1 MKVGNNFDNNIIIRF
16 LMNEASKEDIQLL
29 EEWILM
35 DAENRI
41 YFEQIRDTWNSI
53 EIEKEL
59 DEHRIQADLKRVM
72 NRIDV
77 GQDHVIGKVK
87 TWQARR
93 NWFLKVAA
101 VFVIGFSASWLVFRG
116 VDSIEPGSAAY
127 NVIETP
133 RGSSTIINL
142 PDGSKIWLN
151 AESKLKYPQKFS
163 QNQRAVFLEGEAFF
177 EVAKEKERQFLVRTP
192 DLTVKVFGT
201 SFNVKS
207 YPDENT
213 TETTLVE
220 GSISIYKT
228 STNGQAIGREIKMDP
243 NQRIVLYKEQENS
256 TPSESIAEKM
266 ENVPARKAKLVL
278 SKSIDT
284 KRFTS
289 WKDGELIIKSEPMIK
304 LAVKLE
310 RRYNVKIHF
319 ESEDIK
325 QIRFTGTIENETIE
339 QVMAAIKLASSIDYR
354 IEERVI
360 WISKMEP

>member
-29 EEWILM
+29 EEWISM

-72 NRIDV
+72 DRIDV
-77 GQDHVIGKVK
+77 GQDHAIGKVK
-87 TWQARR
+87 TWQVR

-101 VFVIGFSASWLVFRG
+101 VFVIGFSASWLIFRG

-133 RGSSTIINL
+133 RGSSTLINL

-228 STNGQAIGREIKMDP
+228 STNGQAIGREIKMNP

-256 TPSESIAEKM
+256 TSSESMPEKM

-360 WISKMEP
+360 WISKIEP

>member
-16 LMNEASKEDIQLL
+16 LMNEASKEDVQLL
-29 EEWILM
+29 EEWISM

-53 EIEKEL
+53 EVEKEL
-59 DEHRIQADLKRVM
+59 DEHKIQADLKRVM
-72 NRIDV
+72 DRIDV
-77 GQDHVIGKVK
+77 GQDHAIGKAK
-87 TWQARR
+87 TWQIRR
-93 NWFLKVAA
+93 NWFLRVAA

-116 VDSIEPGSAAY
+116 VDSLEPRDVAY

-151 AESKLKYPQKFS
+151 ADSKLKYPQKFS
-163 QNQRAVFLEGEAFF
+163 QNQRAVYLEGEAFF
-177 EVAKEKERQFLVRTP
+177 EVAKEKKRQFLVRTP

-243 NQRIVLYKEQENS
+243 NQRIVLYKVQGNS
-256 TPSESIAEKM
+256 TPSESIPEKIK
-266 ENVPARKAKLVL
+266 NVPARKAKLVL

-289 WKDGELIIKSEPMIK
+289 WKDGELIIKSEPMVK

-325 QIRFTGTIENETIE
+325 LIRFTGTIENETIE